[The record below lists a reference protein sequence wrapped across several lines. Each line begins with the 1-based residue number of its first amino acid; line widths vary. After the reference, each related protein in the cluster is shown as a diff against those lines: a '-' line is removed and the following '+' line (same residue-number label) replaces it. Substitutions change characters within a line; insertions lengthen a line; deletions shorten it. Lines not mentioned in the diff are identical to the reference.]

1 MTESNILS
9 SNNKG
14 NLYILLTA
22 LLWSTG
28 GLLIKYIPMNAIA
41 INGSRS
47 LIAFICFCLYRKS
60 AKIKINKTILLAAL
74 SLVLTNILY
83 VAANKLT
90 TAANAIVLQYT
101 APIFVLLWDCIYKKQ
116 FPRKRQCLIVAMAFG
131 GMILFFCDQLEGGYL
146 LGNILAIL
154 AGLCFSGVFF
164 VNSLPSSS
172 SEDSSM
178 LAFVIASLVSIP
190 FLSDLKNLDGT
201 GWGALLILGIFQ
213 LALAYIL
220 FAKGSKLTSPVSA
233 SLIGL
238 LEAVLN
244 PLWVFLFFQEKIGR
258 FALLGAFIIMTAVVL
273 NIIIGRDSSE

>member
-1 MTESNILS
+1 MTMSER
-9 SNNKG
+9 NKG

-47 LIAFICFCLYRKS
+47 LIAFGCFCIYRKS
-60 AKIKINKTILLAAL
+60 VKMKINRTIVLAAL

-101 APIFVLLWDCIYKKQ
+101 APIFVLLWDCIYRKQ
-116 FPRKRQCLIVAMAFG
+116 LPKKRQCLIVAMAFG

-164 VNSLPSSS
+164 INSLPESS

-178 LAFVIASLVSIP
+178 LAFVIATVVSIP
-190 FLSDLKNLDGT
+190 FLGEVRGLDAK
-201 GWGALLILGIFQ
+201 GWVALLILGIFQ
-213 LALAYIL
+213 LALAYVI

-238 LEAVLN
+238 LEAILN
-244 PLWVFLFFQEKIGR
+244 PLWVFLAFQETIGK
-258 FALLGAFIIMTAVVL
+258 FALAGALVILTAVVL
-273 NIIIGRDSSE
+273 NVVSKGTRFMKSM